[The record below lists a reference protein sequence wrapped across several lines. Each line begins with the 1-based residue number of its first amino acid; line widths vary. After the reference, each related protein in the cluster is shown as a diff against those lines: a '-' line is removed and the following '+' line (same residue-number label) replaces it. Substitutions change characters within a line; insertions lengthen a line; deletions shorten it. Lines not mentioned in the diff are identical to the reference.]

1 MSGNC
6 WKISERKA
14 SNLFKKFSYILIWD
28 ANSEYIAHD
37 TYKTLSLFSF
47 QDKTFCGAN
56 LISSSWLITAAH
68 CIRHFYV
75 EFKEEFS
82 ADKVD
87 VYLGTNSCNGESG
100 LKFKIK
106 SYVVHPKF
114 GERAVYDNDVA
125 LIQLDKQVVFTD
137 QIQPVCLQPSSIIN
151 NNYLTHKFGR
161 KIGRV
166 VGCGQYSEFRKS
178 SPDYLREVYVPYV
191 NREDCA
197 AVNIGQGNFTDSMF
211 CAGYSRRNMGDAC
224 FGDSGG
230 SLTMRLSDNH
240 PWVLVGVVSWGIG
253 CDRANQYGYYT
264 HVAVFESWIQNH
276 TATDIDL

>member
-1 MSGNC
+1 M
-6 WKISERKA
+6 IHIR
-14 SNLFKKFSYILIWD
+14 LFSV
-28 ANSEYIAHD
+28 
-37 TYKTLSLFSF
+37 FSF

-100 LKFKIK
+100 LKFKIR

-137 QIQPVCLQPSSIIN
+137 QIQPVCLQPSTIIN

-166 VGCGQYSEFRKS
+166 VGCGQYSEFRKA
-178 SPDYLREVYVPYV
+178 SPDYLREVYVPYI